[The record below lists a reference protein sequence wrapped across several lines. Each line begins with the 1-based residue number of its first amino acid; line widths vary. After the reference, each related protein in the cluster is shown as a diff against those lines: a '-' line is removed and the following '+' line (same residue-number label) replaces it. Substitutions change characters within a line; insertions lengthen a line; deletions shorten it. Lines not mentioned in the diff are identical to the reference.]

1 MSRKLTKKENKIW
14 EILQTEF
21 NPFTEKYQT
30 ACVGWELGGLDE
42 KENDFAMGIVIQPF
56 GWDEKITKQKE
67 KSAEKMVE
75 DELVNECF
83 ISFMNKLNNSGLL
96 NKLKLSKTDRFIQLD
111 IWNND
116 LPYSIDYGIYIGSDK
131 NVLISIELNR

>member
-1 MSRKLTKKENKIW
+1 MSRKLTKKENQIW

-21 NPFTEKYQT
+21 NPFTEKYPD
-30 ACVGWELGGLDE
+30 AWVGWDLGGLDE
-42 KENDFAMGIVIQPF
+42 KENDFAMGICIQPF
-56 GWDEKITKQKE
+56 SFNEKITKQKE
-67 KSAEKMVE
+67 KFAEKMLE

-111 IWNND
+111 IWNDD
-116 LPYSIDYGIYIGSDK
+116 LPHFIDYGIYIGSDK

>member
-21 NPFTEKYQT
+21 NPFTEKYPT
-30 ACVGWELGGLDE
+30 AWVCWELGGLDE
-42 KENDFAMGIVIQPF
+42 KENDFAMGISIQPF
-56 GWDEKITKQKE
+56 GWDDKITKSKT

-83 ISFMNKLNNSGLL
+83 ISFMKKLNNSGLL
-96 NKLKLSKTDRFIQLD
+96 SKIKVSKNDFLQLD
-111 IWNND
+111 IWNDD
-116 LPYSIDYGIYIGSDK
+116 LPHSIDYGIYIGNDK
-131 NVLISIELNR
+131 HTLISIELNK

>member
-21 NPFTEKYQT
+21 NPFTEKYPT
-30 ACVGWELGGLDE
+30 VGVCWELGGLDE
-42 KENDFAMGIVIQPF
+42 KENDFSMGISIQPF
-56 GWDEKITKQKE
+56 CFDEKLTKVKRQY
-67 KSAEKMVE
+67 ADKMVE

-96 NKLKLSKTDRFIQLD
+96 NKLKLDKTDKFIQLD
-111 IWNND
+111 IWNDD
-116 LPYSIDYGIYIGSDK
+116 LPYCIDYGIYIGSDK
-131 NVLISIELNR
+131 NVLLSIELNK

>member
-21 NPFTEKYQT
+21 NPFTEKYPT
-30 ACVGWELGGLDE
+30 AWVGWDLGGLDE
-42 KENDFAMGIVIQPF
+42 KENVFAMGICIQPF
-56 GWDEKITKQKE
+56 GFYEKLTKE
-67 KSAEKMVE
+67 KKKFAKKMVE
-75 DELVNECF
+75 DDLVNECF

-96 NKLKLSKTDRFIQLD
+96 SKLKLGKKDKFIQLD
-111 IWNND
+111 IWND
-116 LPYSIDYGIYIGSDK
+116 DIPHSIDYGICIGSDK

>member
-14 EILQTEF
+14 EILETEF
-21 NPFTEKYQT
+21 NPFTEKYPT
-30 ACVGWELGGLDE
+30 AWVCWELGGLDE
-42 KENDFAMGIVIQPF
+42 KENDFAMGISIQPF
-56 GWDEKITKQKE
+56 GWDDKITKSKT

-83 ISFMNKLNNSGLL
+83 ISFMKKLNNSGLL

-111 IWNND
+111 IWNDD
-116 LPYSIDYGIYIGSDK
+116 LPHFIDYGIYIGSDK

>member
-1 MSRKLTKKENKIW
+1 
-14 EILQTEF
+14 
-21 NPFTEKYQT
+21 
-30 ACVGWELGGLDE
+30 
-42 KENDFAMGIVIQPF
+42 
-56 GWDEKITKQKE
+56 
-67 KSAEKMVE
+67 
-75 DELVNECF
+75 
-83 ISFMNKLNNSGLL
+83 MNKLNNSGLL